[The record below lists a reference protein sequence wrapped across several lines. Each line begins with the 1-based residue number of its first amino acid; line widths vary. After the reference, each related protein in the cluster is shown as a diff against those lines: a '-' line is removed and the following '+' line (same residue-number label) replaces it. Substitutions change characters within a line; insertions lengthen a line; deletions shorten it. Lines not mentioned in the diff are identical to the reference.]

1 MKNKRCPAF
10 GQSWCERSGE
20 SWPHSLSLG
29 PRPFCLVSLYLCWVH
44 TDRFALHPSN
54 LFKSLQISSETGCPH
69 VLVQVLAVERI
80 AELQGVPSKKRAHND
95 FEALRLCEI
104 HKAIANVDPL
114 LEIIPH

>member
-1 MKNKRCPAF
+1 MASQLESRPQAILPRILVLVLGAHGPLCP
-10 GQSWCERSGE
+10 SS
-20 SWPHSLSLG
+20 
-29 PRPFCLVSLYLCWVH
+29 
-44 TDRFALHPSN
+44 
-54 LFKSLQISSETGCPH
+54 FKSLQISSETGCPH